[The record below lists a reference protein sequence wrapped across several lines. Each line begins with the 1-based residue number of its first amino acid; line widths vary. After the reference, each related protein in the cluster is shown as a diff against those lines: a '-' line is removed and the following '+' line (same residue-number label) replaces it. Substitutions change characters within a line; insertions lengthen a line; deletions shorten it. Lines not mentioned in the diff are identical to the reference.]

1 MFAPSIDPA
10 TAIATAV
17 KEYQESSDVG
27 SLLKQLESICSSCP
41 DADALIKSVEP
52 FQEIPEV
59 AGPVYEHVVTARPGD
74 ARALVR
80 LANAYWLSGRGPEA
94 VQALANR
101 AIAADPSNR
110 GAWHLWALSES
121 TLRDRVDRWRHVVE
135 RFPQDELAQANLADN
150 AASLASTEGDRGALQ
165 VALRTYKGLLKTAS
179 SSDQRVALERA
190 VATLEQWRL

>member
-1 MFAPSIDPA
+1 MIAPSIDPTA
-10 TAIATAV
+10 AIAAAV
-17 KEYQESSDVG
+17 KDYHENSDVA
-27 SLLKQLESICSSCP
+27 SLLKQLESICAACP
-41 DADALIKSVEP
+41 DADALVKAVEP
-52 FQEIPEV
+52 FQDIPEI
-59 AGPVYEHVVTARPGD
+59 AGPVYEHIVASKPDD

-94 VQALANR
+94 VQSLANR

-121 TLRDRVDRWRHVVE
+121 TLRERVDRWRHVVE

-165 VALRTYKGLLKTAS
+165 VAIRTYKGLLRTAART
-179 SSDQRVALERA
+179 DQRAALERA
-190 VATLEQWRL
+190 VTALERWRL

>member
-1 MFAPSIDPA
+1 MIAPSIDPA
-10 TAIATAV
+10 IAIASAV
-17 KEYQESSDVG
+17 KDYQETSNVA
-27 SLLKQLESICSSCP
+27 SLLEQLEAICSACS
-41 DADALIKSVEP
+41 DADVLMKAVEP

-59 AGPVYEHVVTARPGD
+59 AGPVYERVVAVKPDD

-80 LANAYWLSGRGPEA
+80 LANAYWLSGRGPDA

-101 AIAADPSNR
+101 AIAAEPSNR
-110 GAWHLWALSES
+110 GAWHLWALSEA

-150 AASLASTEGDRGALQ
+150 ATSLASTEGDRGALQ
-165 VALRTYKGLLKTAS
+165 IALHTYRGLLKTAARS
-179 SSDQRVALERA
+179 EQRAALERA

>member
-1 MFAPSIDPA
+1 MIAPSIDPTA
-10 TAIATAV
+10 AIAAAV
-17 KEYQESSDVG
+17 KDYQENSDVA
-27 SLLKQLESICSSCP
+27 SLLKELESICTACP
-41 DADALIKSVEP
+41 DADALVKAVEP
-52 FQEIPEV
+52 FQDIPEI
-59 AGPVYEHVVTARPGD
+59 AGPVYEHIVASKPDD
-74 ARALVR
+74 APALVR
-80 LANAYWLSGRGPEA
+80 LANAYWLSGRGPDA

-121 TLRDRVDRWRHVVE
+121 TLRERVDRWRHVVE

-165 VALRTYKGLLKTAS
+165 VAIRTYKGLLRTAART
-179 SSDQRVALERA
+179 DQRAALERA

>member
-1 MFAPSIDPA
+1 MIAPSIDPVN
-10 TAIATAV
+10 AIASAV
-17 KEYQESSDVG
+17 KEYQETSDVG
-27 SLLKQLESICSSCP
+27 SLLKHLESICSACS
-41 DADALIKSVEP
+41 DADALIRSVEP

-59 AGPVYEHVVTARPGD
+59 AGPVYEHVVAAKPDD
-74 ARALVR
+74 ARAIVR
-80 LANAYWLSGRGPEA
+80 LANAYWLSGRGPDA

-121 TLRDRVDRWRHVVE
+121 TLRDRVDRWGHVVE
-135 RFPQDELAQANLADN
+135 RFPDDELAQANLADN

-165 VALRTYKGLLKTAS
+165 IALRTYKGLLQTAS
-179 SSDQRVALERA
+179 RSEQRVALQRA